1 MAKNVIKDVGNLK
14 AVGPYSL
21 AVDAGG
27 LLFVSGQLGI
37 DPEKGDFA
45 GNEIAIQVK
54 QAFQNI
60 AAILGEA
67 GLGLDAVVKVDVFL
81 KDIHDFAKLNDVYQ
95 RVFEEACPEGDF
107 PARAT
112 AESAN
117 LPKGAL
123 VEIAVTCAK

>member
-1 MAKNVIKDVGNLK
+1 LVKSVIIEVGNLK

-21 AVDAGG
+21 AVDAGN

-37 DPEKGDFA
+37 DPETGDFA
-45 GNEIAIQVK
+45 GDDIAFQVE
-54 QAFQNI
+54 QVFQNI
-60 AAILGEA
+60 RAIVGQL

-81 KDIHDFAKLNDVYQ
+81 KDIHDFSKLNDVYQ
-95 RVFEEACPEGDF
+95 RVFEEACPDGDF

-112 AESAN
+112 AESPN

-123 VEIAVTCAK
+123 VEIAVTCVK